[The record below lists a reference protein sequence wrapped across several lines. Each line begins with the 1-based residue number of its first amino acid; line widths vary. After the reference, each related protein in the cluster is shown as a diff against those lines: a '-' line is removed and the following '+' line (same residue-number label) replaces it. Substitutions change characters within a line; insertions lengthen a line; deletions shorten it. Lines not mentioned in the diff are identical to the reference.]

1 MERKKTLFR
10 AVNYIV
16 LALGILGCVYVM
28 ANGIGLA
35 DSLDFGAG
43 AYYYADIPEFAKY
56 TDRESYVSP
65 VSMGSL
71 LLLFLIWGVLMYKAW
86 VWIEKK
92 K

>member
-1 MERKKTLFR
+1 MRKRKVLFR
-10 AVNYIV
+10 AAGYVTGV
-16 LALGILGCVYVM
+16 LAVLVCLYIM

-43 AYYYADIPEFAKY
+43 AYYYTDIPEFAKY
-56 TDRESYVSP
+56 TDRIGYKSP
-65 VSMGSL
+65 VSAGSL
-71 LLLFLIWGVLMYKAW
+71 FLLFWVWGVAMYKAW